1 VDESNDDSHYCHHES
16 DSFILK
22 KPVNFEVCYLYKLG
36 RTKAQQKLQ
45 DLHLARVSCHIFVHE
60 DKVVITS
67 RHITGVVMRSKPWG
81 PTSNGF

>member
-1 VDESNDDSHYCHHES
+1 MNPMMTAIIVIMKVIHSSSKN
-16 DSFILK
+16 LL
-22 KPVNFEVCYLYKLG
+22 VNFEVCYLYKLG

-60 DKVVITS
+60 DKVVISS